1 MFSRGVTTGMKIC
14 LCNRTVAP
22 DLGWGLLSLFPPFR
36 YFPKFSTSPKYMLA
50 IEYHV
55 HIWQV
60 LPQLSCGD
68 ACQICMWFEE
78 CSRYL
83 CMIEKFAYV
92 EINERSFSNPHPLCR
107 TWWMYVS
114 LYSLW
119 LPHLARWRGPVCDMY
134 RGGGGRPLG
143 SKVSISKVV
152 MNGEARL
159 YESTPLGSSSH
170 EQANLCSSKG
180 GFHLFH
186 RVSVAQAWAD
196 SIWSIRIHGSVI
208 VCKSVQIVS
217 IVSKQT
223 GCWSAPHSMAV
234 MELMDSSRTEWLQ
247 ETWKYI
253 CISYHLSIV
262 RWHIYLWLFPVQGKD
277 SFMRHRQ
284 ETREVSNGHHCPLTI
299 Y

>member
-1 MFSRGVTTGMKIC
+1 MKLQSIC
-14 LCNRTVAP
+14 LAV
-22 DLGWGLLSLFPPFR
+22 
-36 YFPKFSTSPKYMLA
+36 
-50 IEYHV
+50 
-55 HIWQV
+55 V
-60 LPQLSCGD
+60 LQ
-68 ACQICMWFEE
+68 
-78 CSRYL
+78 R
-83 CMIEKFAYV
+83 KFAYV
-92 EINERSFSNPHPLCR
+92 IEQLHQIWSR

-119 LPHLARWRGPVCDMY
+119 LPHLVRWRGPVCDMY
-134 RGGGGRPLG
+134 RGEGGRPLG
-143 SKVSISKVV
+143 SKVSILKVV

-208 VCKSVQIVS
+208 VRKSVQIVS

-223 GCWSAPHSMAV
+223 GCRSAPHSMAV

-253 CISYHLSIV
+253 CISYHLSIL
-262 RWHIYLWLFPVQGKD
+262 RWHIYLWLFLVQCKD

-284 ETREVSNGHHCPLTI
+284 ETRAVSNGHHCPQYINGYKLEGKWLFVWDFDPPCYLWRVLDGPRLLRVNYSYLGPSRSIPYYI
-299 Y
+299 YIYSIFFKQVMFPHK